1 MINKKNMA
9 KNTLI
14 LYLRML
20 LIMLVTF
27 YTSRMVLKALG
38 VYDFGLYS
46 VVGSI
51 IILFSFIQ
59 NVSALATQRF
69 LSVGLGRNDYT
80 WTNKVFNTS
89 FLVHLTICV
98 FVLLFAETAGL
109 WFILH
114 KMNIPVDRVVD
125 VFWVYQI
132 SIVSLLF
139 QIMQTPFMA
148 ALIALEKMD
157 AFAKIGIFDAFQR
170 WFMVFIFTLFSFD
183 HKIVYYSLF
192 LLAGYFLVFILYFVF
207 CVSKL
212 DICKIKPKIS
222 ESKELFKEILSF
234 SSWSMIG
241 SLSVVGLSQGIALL
255 TYFFVGVVAN
265 GSVWLAEQ
273 IMVAFNRIIGTLQTA
288 FNPQIIKQQSILQTQ
303 EVASLIKLC
312 CKLTACI
319 VLISAIPV
327 FVDTKVIINLWLSQA
342 PPYLEGL
349 IKIVV
354 VYILIDA
361 LSGPYITAI
370 YAVGRLQK
378 YQVTVSVIMIL
389 SLVLSFVLYS
399 LGFSIY
405 VAYSAR
411 VVCSFALLLYRVLL
425 VSSIASIG
433 YKSFLYN
440 DFPRLAFV
448 TVISILFSEYVNKY
462 LENGLGGL
470 LFLVVIN
477 GLFVLVMLSIFSI
490 STTERRF
497 IINLIKK
504 RF

>member
-1 MINKKNMA
+1 MVDKKLMA
-9 KNTLI
+9 RNTI
-14 LYLRML
+14 MLYGRML
-20 LIMLVTF
+20 LIMFVTF

-51 IILFSFIQ
+51 IVLFSFIQ

-69 LSVGLGRNDYT
+69 LSVGLGKNDHA
-80 WTNKVFNTS
+80 WTNRVFNTS
-89 FLVHLTICV
+89 ILVHISICGAI
-98 FVLLFAETAGL
+98 LFLAETLGL
-109 WFILH
+109 WFLTH
-114 KMNIPVDRVVD
+114 KMKVPVDRVID

-132 SIVSLLF
+132 SVVSLLL

-170 WFMVFIFTLFSFD
+170 WLMVFLFTLFSFE
-183 HKIVYYSLF
+183 HKIVSYALF
-192 LLAGYFLVFILYFVF
+192 LLVGYFCVFVVYVVF
-207 CVSKL
+207 CVNKF
-212 DICKIKPKIS
+212 DICKIRPKFT
-222 ESKELFKEILSF
+222 ESKGLFREIFVF

-265 GSVWLAEQ
+265 GSIWLAEQ

-288 FNPQIIKQQSILQTQ
+288 FNPQIIKQHSVSNFS
-303 EVASLIKLC
+303 EVSSLISLS

-327 FVDTKVIINLWLSQA
+327 FVDTAFIVNIWLSQV
-342 PPYLEGL
+342 PPYLVTL
-349 IKIVV
+349 IKLVV
-354 VYILIDA
+354 VYILIDS

-370 YAVGRLQK
+370 YAVGRLQR
-378 YQVTVSVIMIL
+378 YQITVSAIML
-389 SLVLSFVLYS
+389 ASLLLSFILYMS
-399 LGFSIY
+399 GFSIY

-411 VVCSFALLLYRVLL
+411 IACAFALLVYRVISISKSSNMEYKTFLL
-425 VSSIASIG
+425 
-433 YKSFLYN
+433 N

-448 TVISILFSEYVNKY
+448 CVLSIAFSEFIVRY
-462 LENGLGGL
+462 LLDGL
-470 LFLVVIN
+470 L
-477 GLFVLVMLSIFSI
+477 GLICLIIVNAIFVLVMFSIFAINSA
-490 STTERRF
+490 ERRF
-497 IINLIKK
+497 IFGMIKK

>member
-1 MINKKNMA
+1 MA